1 MLLAFQFKDV
11 NHFAY
16 LGVNILPNIKDVV
29 NLNYDILMESITSS
43 VNRWTQSPYLKELI
57 Y

>member
-29 NLNYDILMESITSS
+29 NLNYDIPMESITSS